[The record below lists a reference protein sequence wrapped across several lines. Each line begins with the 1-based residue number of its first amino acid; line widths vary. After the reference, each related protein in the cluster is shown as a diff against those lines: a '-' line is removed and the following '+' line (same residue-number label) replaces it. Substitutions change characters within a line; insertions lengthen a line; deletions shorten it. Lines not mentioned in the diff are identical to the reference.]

1 LNTEGSTDNIIETL
15 QRLLP
20 EEEAVDPQ
28 KINSD
33 EVSRYWLDEA
43 EEALTVLNHLFDK
56 GDYSYALF
64 FGHLWICCRA
74 DQPYSGRG
82 EMVERSSEIEKIVKI
97 FLDEIQRTYRLDSA
111 YLFGSRAKGASD
123 QWSDIDLAVVSPD
136 FSEDLYEERL
146 ALMRLAA
153 AIDDRI
159 EPKSFRPE
167 MFTPNEP
174 LVDEIQKHGIKL
186 F

>member
-1 LNTEGSTDNIIETL
+1 
-15 QRLLP
+15 
-20 EEEAVDPQ
+20 
-28 KINSD
+28 
-33 EVSRYWLDEA
+33 
-43 EEALTVLNHLFDK
+43 
-56 GDYSYALF
+56 
-64 FGHLWICCRA
+64 
-74 DQPYSGRG
+74 
-82 EMVERSSEIEKIVKI
+82 MVERSSEIEKIVKV

-111 YLFGSRAKGASD
+111 YLFGSHAKGASN

-153 AIDDRI
+153 EIDDRI
-159 EPKSFRPE
+159 EAKPFRPE

-186 F
+186 I

>member
-1 LNTEGSTDNIIETL
+1 
-15 QRLLP
+15 
-20 EEEAVDPQ
+20 
-28 KINSD
+28 
-33 EVSRYWLDEA
+33 
-43 EEALTVLNHLFDK
+43 
-56 GDYSYALF
+56 
-64 FGHLWICCRA
+64 
-74 DQPYSGRG
+74 
-82 EMVERSSEIEKIVKI
+82 MVERSSEIEKIVKI